1 MKRLADGF
9 TKKTKSNTPKGL
21 HWDLFL
27 GAAPDV
33 EYHPLYHPFNWRGW
47 VDWGQGALGDM
58 GAHLMDHPVWG
69 LKLGHPTSIETL
81 STPFNG
87 LSYPTATTTHYEF
100 PAREGM
106 PPVSMTWYDGGFM
119 PPRPFEMGD
128 VKLEAGGGVLYVGSK
143 GKMLQD
149 NTGSRPRLLPV
160 ELHNSTGAPPERMPR
175 VPNQAHE
182 MNWVNAIRGTDT
194 ISCPFSYASHLTE
207 IMLLGVAAL
216 RAGTR
221 LMYDGANM
229 RVTNNAAANSFF
241 TRDYRKGFE
250 LA

>member
-1 MKRLADGF
+1 
-9 TKKTKSNTPKGL
+9 
-21 HWDLFL
+21 
-27 GAAPDV
+27 
-33 EYHPLYHPFNWRGW
+33 
-47 VDWGQGALGDM
+47 
-58 GAHLMDHPVWG
+58 
-69 LKLGHPTSIETL
+69 
-81 STPFNG
+81 
-87 LSYPTATTTHYEF
+87 
-100 PAREGM
+100 M
-106 PPVSMTWYDGGFM
+106 PE
-119 PPRPFEMGD
+119 RPFEMGD
-128 VKLEAGGGVLYVGSK
+128 VKLEAGGGVLYVGTK

-160 ELHNSTGAPPERMPR
+160 ELHNSLGAPPERMAR

-182 MNWVNAIRGTDT
+182 MNWVNAIKGTDT
-194 ISCPFSYASHLTE
+194 ISCPYSYAAHLTD

-229 RVTNNAAANSFF
+229 RVTNDAAANQFF

>member
-1 MKRLADGF
+1 
-9 TKKTKSNTPKGL
+9 
-21 HWDLFL
+21 
-27 GAAPDV
+27 
-33 EYHPLYHPFNWRGW
+33 
-47 VDWGQGALGDM
+47 
-58 GAHLMDHPVWG
+58 
-69 LKLGHPTSIETL
+69 
-81 STPFNG
+81 
-87 LSYPTATTTHYEF
+87 
-100 PAREGM
+100 
-106 PPVSMTWYDGGFM
+106 
-119 PPRPFEMGD
+119 
-128 VKLEAGGGVLYVGSK
+128 
-143 GKMLQD
+143 MLQD

-160 ELHNSTGAPPERMPR
+160 ELHNSTGAPPEKMAR

-194 ISCPFSYASHLTE
+194 ISCPFSYAAHLTE

-229 RVTNNAAANSFF
+229 RVTNNVAANSFF